1 MKANPALFF
10 LFVLLSSV
18 TCGQVP
24 SFTYHVALDP
34 ADSTAVSVHL
44 SLSGSPRDSLVLRA
58 YTPLEIM
65 RLDQLTGSGPDG
77 RTLRVGVRAESV
89 LVHDR
94 LTVVPR
100 YVFHGPLPNG
110 LSISYRVHPGAR
122 QGNAHL
128 GFTGRRFG
136 YIGRDFC
143 LATGRQ
149 LFLLP
154 RPETPARDV
163 RVEFALPAGWQAV
176 TPWERHGRAWLPGIR
191 GAYATEHLI
200 SASVG
205 FGGFANQ
212 SFRVGKT
219 AFQVCF
225 PPAIPD
231 AKADEIR
238 RHLETVA
245 RQVHALFGRDLGRTY
260 LTIALPESPDQGEI
274 IGEAWATGQ
283 GRTLSPLSPER
294 LYGFAQDL
302 IRAYLRYAP
311 YRSEITR
318 PEEYWLVDAV
328 STVYAWRAVAKAGLA
343 SDGELTRG
351 FALRY
356 ANTLPLRGVERN
368 LEKLYS
374 ATRSYRISSEN
385 LAPFTL
391 LLLERELRAST
402 GGSVTLDTVL
412 REIFSRPQA
421 GSIWRAL
428 ERDTH
433 RGWGGFRER
442 YVRGTAAAPLA
453 PFIALAPTRRNP
465 SPPPGRPVRKL
476 TIVLTGDTHGYLEN
490 CGCKVNQ
497 SGGVARR
504 SHQIQKIRLHDQ
516 NVILLDAGSAFPDPE
531 KEANLDFLS
540 SQEERLYFHL
550 MGRMGYD
557 AAAVGS
563 SELARGLSH
572 FREVAAGSSIRY
584 VSSNVT
590 ENGQP
595 IAHQIAHVK
604 RGDLRIAILGLFEP
618 PRFGEVGPTL
628 QRSTASLSIEDPKET
643 LRRVLPALRKS
654 SDLVIAMGRLT
665 PATIRQVAESCPELD
680 AIISTESEAPSL
692 TSDSGRQKLI
702 REDAPGFLGRTLVL
716 YAAQQSY
723 GLEVA
728 RLGLDHRGRI
738 ASADIQPIWLR
749 SDVPDDPGTR
759 DVLNQFYDRVGRM
772 EAAQASVR
780 PLFKND
786 RARMNERYAGAG
798 TCKKCHGAEYVQ
810 WATTRHASAYKTLL
824 DAHRHYQPRC
834 VVCHVVGLGTRHG
847 YRLGQS
853 EELLGNV
860 QCEVCHGPGAR
871 HAEAPSSTNIVR
883 STPAAV
889 CLECHNPDH
898 SDNFVYA
905 EKLPRVKHDYFKQM
919 SELR

>member
-1 MKANPALFF
+1 VMAKAALLF
-10 LFVLLSSV
+10 LFALLSFV

-24 SFTYHVALDP
+24 SLTYQVALDP
-34 ADSTAVSVHL
+34 FDSTAVAVHL
-44 SLSGSPRDSLVLRA
+44 SVSGAPRDSLVLRA
-58 YTPLEIM
+58 YAPLEIL
-65 RLDQLTGSGPDG
+65 RLDQLRAHCTNG
-77 RTLRVGVRAESV
+77 RSLRIDARAESV
-89 LVHDR
+89 LVHDH
-94 LTVVPR
+94 LTVLPR
-100 YVFHGPLPNG
+100 FILHGPLPKS
-110 LSISYRVHPGAR
+110 LSVSYRVHPGAR

-143 LATGRQ
+143 FATGRQ

-154 RPETPARDV
+154 QQETSARDI
-163 RVEFALPAGWQAV
+163 RVEFALPAGWQPV
-176 TPWERHGRAWLPGIR
+176 TQWERHRQSWAPGLD
-191 GAYATEHLI
+191 GAYTTEHLI

-205 FGGFANQ
+205 FGKFAGQ

-219 AFQVCF
+219 AYQVCF
-225 PPAIPD
+225 PQTIPD
-231 AKADEIR
+231 AKADDIR

-245 RQVHALFGRDLGRTY
+245 RQVQALFGRDLGRTY

-283 GRTLSPLSPER
+283 SLTLSPLSAER

-311 YRSEITR
+311 YCSEITR

-328 STVYAWRAVAKAGLA
+328 SSIYAWRAVAKAGLA

-356 ANTLPLRGVERN
+356 ANTLPLHGVERN

-374 ATRSYRISSEN
+374 GTRSYQIASEN

-391 LLLERELRAST
+391 LLLERELQAST
-402 GGSVTLDTVL
+402 GGSVTLGAVL
-412 REIFSRPQA
+412 RGVFSRSQA

-433 RGWGGFRER
+433 RNWDRFRER
-442 YVRGTAAAPLA
+442 YVRGRAVAPLA
-453 PFIALAPTRRNP
+453 SFNALAPTRRNP
-465 SPPPGRPVRKL
+465 SPQPGQPVRHL
-476 TIVLTGDTHGYLEN
+476 TIVLTGNTHGYLEN

-504 SHQIQKIRLHDQ
+504 SHQIQKIRARDQ

-531 KEANLDFLS
+531 KEVNLDFLS
-540 SQEERLYFHL
+540 SQEERLYFQL
-550 MGRMGYD
+550 MSRMGYD
-557 AAAVGS
+557 AAAIGS
-563 SELARGLSH
+563 SELARGLNH
-572 FREVAAGSSIRY
+572 FREVTAESPLRY
-584 VSSNVT
+584 VSSNIT
-590 ENGQP
+590 ENGHP
-595 IAHQIAHVK
+595 VASRVAYVT
-604 RGDLRIAILGLFEP
+604 RGGLRIAVLGLFEP
-618 PRFGEVGPTL
+618 PRWGEAGSTLELSAGSVTIENPRETL
-628 QRSTASLSIEDPKET
+628 QHF
-643 LRRVLPALRKS
+643 LPTLRKS

-692 TSDSGRQKLI
+692 TSDSGGQKLI

-723 GLEVA
+723 GLVVA
-728 RLGLDHRGRI
+728 RLGLDHHGRI

-749 SDVPDDPGTR
+749 SDVPDDPGIR
-759 DVLNQFYDRVGRM
+759 DLLNRFYDRVGRL
-772 EAAQASVR
+772 EATQSSVR

-786 RARMNERYAGAG
+786 RARMNERYAGAA
-798 TCKKCHGAEYVQ
+798 TCKKCHEAEYVQ
-810 WATTRHASAYKTLL
+810 WATTKHASAYKTLL

-847 YRLGQS
+847 YRLGEP
-853 EELLGNV
+853 EEPLANV
-860 QCEVCHGPGAR
+860 QCEVCHGPGAQ
-871 HAEAPSSTNIVR
+871 HSEDPSAMNITR
-883 STPAAV
+883 SVPTGV

-905 EKLPRVKHDYFKQM
+905 EKLPRVKHDYFRQM